1 MGDEQEIL
9 AGNLAFYTAFNAQDA
24 DSMALLWAE
33 QAECVCL
40 HPGSAAIHGRTAIL
54 RSWRA
59 ILGSRGAPHIDIESA
74 RVVMLGEA
82 AMVLCCERVGD
93 RRGSQ
98 SAILAATN
106 VFVREQDRWRMVHHH
121 ASPIGHLVDAG
132 DTAQARTL
140 N

>member
-9 AGNLAFYTAFNAQDA
+9 AGNQAFYAAFNAQDA

-40 HPGSAAIHGRTAIL
+40 HPGAAAIHGRTAIL

-59 ILGSRGAPHIDIESA
+59 ILASRGAPRIDIEGP
-74 RVVMLGEA
+74 RVVMLGET
-82 AMVLCCERVGD
+82 AMVLCYERVGD
-93 RRGSQ
+93 RSGSQ
-98 SAILAATN
+98 SAVLAATN
-106 VFVREQDRWRMVHHH
+106 VFVREGECWKMVHHH
-121 ASPIGHLVDAG
+121 ASPIGRVVEASE
-132 DTAQARTL
+132 TAQPRTL

>member
-9 AGNLAFYTAFNAQDA
+9 AGNEAFYAAFNAQDA

-33 QAECVCL
+33 RAECVCL
-40 HPGSAAIHGRTAIL
+40 HPGAAAIHGRTAIL

-59 ILGSRGAPHIDIESA
+59 ILGSRGAPRIDVESP
-74 RVVMLGEA
+74 RVVMLGET
-82 AMVLCCERVGD
+82 AMVLCYERVGD
-93 RRGSQ
+93 RGGSQ

-106 VFVREQDRWRMVHHH
+106 VFVREGDGWKMVHHH
-121 ASPIGHLVDAG
+121 ASPIGHMAEAG
-132 DTAQARTL
+132 ETAQPRTL

>member
-9 AGNLAFYTAFNAQDA
+9 AGNLAFYAAFNAQDA

-40 HPGSAAIHGRTAIL
+40 HPGSVAIHGRTAIL

-93 RRGSQ
+93 RSGTQ
-98 SAILAATN
+98 SALLAATN
-106 VFVREQDRWRMVHHH
+106 VFVREQERWRMVHHH
-121 ASPIGHLVDAG
+121 ASPVGHVVDASDG
-132 DTAQARTL
+132 VELRTL

>member
-9 AGNLAFYTAFNAQDA
+9 AGNEAFYAAFNAQDA

-40 HPGSAAIHGRTAIL
+40 HPGAVAIHGRTAIL

-59 ILGSRGAPHIDIESA
+59 ILGSRGAPRIDVESA
-74 RVVMLGEA
+74 RVVVLGET
-82 AMVLCCERVGD
+82 AMVLCHERVGD
-93 RRGSQ
+93 RRGTQ
-98 SAILAATN
+98 SAILVATN
-106 VFVREQDRWRMVHHH
+106 VFVREGDRWRMVHHH
-121 ASPIGHLVDAG
+121 ASPIGQVTETSDS
-132 DTAQARTL
+132 AQMRTL